1 MVEKLRGIPLNET
14 RGTYDTIIGAVTS
27 VGKNVLLRLAALHDG
42 LSRIVVFLPI
52 VRCSSAKRQ
61 DLRTREMGGMSVSDL
76 EGSGGPR
83 KRSLY
88 EELHGRL
95 KAEILEGA
103 VPEGIVLTE
112 AALAGIVG
120 SSRAPV
126 RQALQMLVE
135 DGLINRFDGRGFVV
149 GSSGTPPRREK
160 LADYLGKLIEA
171 DARPMFAWQALYEN
185 VERIVVYRSFFGRY
199 RINENELARHFGV
212 GRAVARDVLLKLE
225 TLGIIEKDDN
235 FRWLIVPLDSQR
247 IRDLYEVRE
256 QIEPIALSS
265 ALGGL
270 SDDHIGMM
278 LARLSTALA
287 DYPDVSAST
296 MYELELDL
304 HLRSLQACP
313 NKEFLSILRRTHCI
327 LTLSKHV
334 VGIRI
339 KMPEYEPFLVEHIG
353 VFEMMRRRDEEG
365 LRKAMRN
372 HIRNSEPNVQARA
385 TYIREH
391 YQPDDYSFIA

>member
-1 MVEKLRGIPLNET
+1 
-14 RGTYDTIIGAVTS
+14 
-27 VGKNVLLRLAALHDG
+27 
-42 LSRIVVFLPI
+42 
-52 VRCSSAKRQ
+52 
-61 DLRTREMGGMSVSDL
+61 MSVSDL
-76 EGSGGPR
+76 ESSSGSR

-95 KAEILEGA
+95 KAEILKGA

-120 SSRAPV
+120 SSRAPA
-126 RQALQMLVE
+126 RQALQMLAD

-149 GSSGTPPRREK
+149 GLSGTPPRRAN
-160 LADYLGKLIEA
+160 LADYLGKLIES

-185 VERIVVYRSFFGRY
+185 VERIVVYRSFFGRF

-225 TLGIIEKDDN
+225 TLGITEKDDN
-235 FRWLIVPLDSQR
+235 FRWSIVPLDSQR

-270 SDDHIGMM
+270 SDDHIGAM
-278 LARLSTALA
+278 LARLSMALV
-287 DYPDVSAST
+287 DYPHVSAST

-304 HLRSLQACP
+304 HQRSLQACP
-313 NKEFLSILRRTHCI
+313 NKEFLNILKRTYCI

-334 VGIRI
+334 VGTRI
-339 KMPEYEPFLVEHIG
+339 KMPEYEPFLAEHIG
-353 VFEMMRRRDEEG
+353 VFEMMMRRDEEG
-365 LRKAMRN
+365 LRKAMRD
-372 HIRNSEPNVQARA
+372 HVRGSQPNVQARA
-385 TYIREH
+385 AYIREH
-391 YQPDDYSFIA
+391 YQPDDYRFIT

>member
-1 MVEKLRGIPLNET
+1 
-14 RGTYDTIIGAVTS
+14 
-27 VGKNVLLRLAALHDG
+27 
-42 LSRIVVFLPI
+42 
-52 VRCSSAKRQ
+52 
-61 DLRTREMGGMSVSDL
+61 MSVSDL
-76 EGSGGPR
+76 ETSSSQR

-112 AALAGIVG
+112 AALADIVG

-160 LADYLGKLIEA
+160 LADYLGTLIKA
-171 DARPMFAWQALYEN
+171 DARPMFAWQPLYEN
-185 VERIVVYRSFFGRY
+185 VERIIVYRSFFGRY

-212 GRAVARDVLLKLE
+212 GRAVARDLLLKLE
-225 TLGIIEKDDN
+225 TLGITEKDDN
-235 FRWLIVPLDSQR
+235 FRWSIVPLDSQR

-270 SDDHIGMM
+270 SDDHIDAM
-278 LARLSTALA
+278 LARLSEALA

-304 HLRSLQACP
+304 HFRSLQACP
-313 NKEFLSILRRTHCI
+313 NKEFLSILKRTHCI
-327 LTLSKHV
+327 LTLSKNV
-334 VGIRI
+334 VGSRI
-339 KMPEYEPFLVEHIG
+339 KMPESEPFLAEHIS
-353 VFEMMRRRDEEG
+353 VFEMMRRRDVEG
-365 LRKAMRN
+365 LRKAMRD
-372 HIRNSEPNVQARA
+372 HIRGSQPNVQARA
-385 TYIREH
+385 AYIRAH